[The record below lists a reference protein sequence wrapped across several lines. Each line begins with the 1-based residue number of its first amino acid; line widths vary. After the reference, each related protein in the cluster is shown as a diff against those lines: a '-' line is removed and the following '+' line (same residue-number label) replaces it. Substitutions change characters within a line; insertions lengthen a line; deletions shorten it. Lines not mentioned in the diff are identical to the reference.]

1 MLNIHI
7 LTLFRK
13 LENTFLKLKKIELD
27 INFIKQCQSFGPIPT
42 FCRIKLVNQCNLST
56 KDLHRLQNDILSLE
70 LRHKLK
76 TRATLFRT
84 YNHGLLHFKSKVSFI
99 TYISVLSFLRNSAK
113 SQSGKVG
120 LRHARKLG
128 NLKHRHR
135 FTISTTDDN
144 PNVVVNLS
152 SYKLTDSEIM
162 LLSRGLN
169 FSVPPHHL
177 DRFDIMT
184 SFECLYRQFPYGSS
198 TSGNNRLKHRLKN
211 LCYAYIYGYDPKS
224 ESNLT
229 NSELT
234 AYKSLIRNES
244 ITICKPDKGHGVVVL
259 NSSDYH
265 QKINDIISDTSKFVE
280 LPEDPTIYREKKLH
294 EYLYYLKTKG
304 ALDVSTYEK
313 IRPQGSKPGR
323 IYGLPKIH
331 KDGTPLRPIVSS
343 IGTYSY
349 ELSKFLADILKPL
362 TNNSFTVKDSFSFVT
377 DILSFNEVPYMA
389 SFDVKSLFTNIP
401 LQETI
406 DICLDKLFHKM

>member
-1 MLNIHI
+1 MDLKILALVFNFVLICWPKTNLITRIKQLYGHNT

-27 INFIKQCQSFGPIPT
+27 INFIKQCQSFGLIPT

-113 SQSGKVG
+113 SQSGKVS

-128 NLKHRHR
+128 HLKHRHR

-184 SFECLYRQFPYGSS
+184 SFECLYRQFPYVSS

-224 ESNLT
+224 ELNLT

-234 AYKSLIRNES
+234 AYKNL
-244 ITICKPDKGHGVVVL
+244 
-259 NSSDYH
+259 SSEM
-265 QKINDIISDTSKFVE
+265 N
-280 LPEDPTIYREKKLH
+280 L
-294 EYLYYLKTKG
+294 
-304 ALDVSTYEK
+304 
-313 IRPQGSKPGR
+313 
-323 IYGLPKIH
+323 
-331 KDGTPLRPIVSS
+331 
-343 IGTYSY
+343 
-349 ELSKFLADILKPL
+349 
-362 TNNSFTVKDSFSFVT
+362 
-377 DILSFNEVPYMA
+377 
-389 SFDVKSLFTNIP
+389 SLFANLTKDM
-401 LQETI
+401 EWSS
-406 DICLDKLFHKM
+406 